1 MECTLVR
8 TESKRDYQR
17 KGLRSRTR
25 LRILHLPM
33 SPIRLRVKD
42 YRERKGWT
50 QEELAGKAGVRRA
63 TVSDY
68 ERGRERI
75 DLATLEKLAN
85 ALGVDA
91 AMLIEHKKGKR

>member
-1 MECTLVR
+1 
-8 TESKRDYQR
+8 
-17 KGLRSRTR
+17 
-25 LRILHLPM
+25 M

-42 YRERKGWT
+42 YRERQGLT
-50 QEELAGKAGVRRA
+50 QVELAEKAGVRRA

-68 ERGRERI
+68 ERGRLRI

-91 AMLIEHKKGKR
+91 AMLIEYRKGKR